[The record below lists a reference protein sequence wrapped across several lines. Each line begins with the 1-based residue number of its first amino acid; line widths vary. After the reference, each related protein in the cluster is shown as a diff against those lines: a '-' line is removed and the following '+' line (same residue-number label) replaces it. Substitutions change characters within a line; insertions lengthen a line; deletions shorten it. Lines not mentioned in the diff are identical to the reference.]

1 MFLITYF
8 FQLRGRVRP
17 YHVALSWLPPDDDGG
32 LPVSAYRLE
41 VLMPRL
47 PSPLLRQS
55 AGLCQNS
62 QQQQQQQ
69 KKENSNNFLQVNS
82 AHTTPTD
89 VKLAESK
96 GPICWPWV
104 IGTFNS
110 PPCCFKAITLEPSF
124 VRMT

>member
-1 MFLITYF
+1 MFLITSF
-8 FQLRGRVRP
+8 FIQLRGRVRP
-17 YHVALSWLPPDDDGG
+17 YPVALSLLPPDDDGG

-47 PSPLLRQS
+47 PSPLLRQY

-69 KKENSNNFLQVNS
+69 KKENNNFLQVNS
-82 AHTTPTD
+82 AHNTPAD

-104 IGTFNS
+104 IGTFIKS
-110 PPCCFKAITLEPSF
+110 SVLT
-124 VRMT
+124 R